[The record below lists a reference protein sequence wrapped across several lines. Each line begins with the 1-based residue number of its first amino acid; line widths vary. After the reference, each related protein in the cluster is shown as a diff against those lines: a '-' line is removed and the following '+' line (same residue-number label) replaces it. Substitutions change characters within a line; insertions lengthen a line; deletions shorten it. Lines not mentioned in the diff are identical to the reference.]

1 MKTTSKLVVGMTV
14 VMFTMPTWASSPMAN
29 SQVWTTT
36 NGSAVVDGSG
46 NPVRTIHYIDKNL
59 VVTKVTPKTS
69 LSLLAVI
76 QNAVVKVFNI
86 GTESEAEAAPKLL
99 ILAEENTDLLPET
112 PAPEPTPAVVE
123 PKKSVVLE
131 PVVQPMAIVAVAEE
145 PKPEPQPEPKPQAK
159 LEPQPKPKP
168 KPKPQPQP
176 APKPTPEVETVA
188 VVTSVIPAKIV
199 YNFNNYKATILF
211 DTDSAVVT
219 ENAAG
224 SLTQLAMATEKAES
238 VMSVKVVGYAD
249 SRGEYNYNMALSEKR
264 MTSVANFLD
273 DLKLKVTSRFAK
285 GETAPVLGTD
295 GENLAMSRRVEV
307 QIKTRHIE

>member
-14 VMFTMPTWASSPMAN
+14 VMFTMPTWASSAMAK

-36 NGSAVVDGSG
+36 NGSAVVDSSG

-59 VVTKVTPKTS
+59 VVTKVTPKAS

-76 QNAVVKVFNI
+76 QNAVAKVFN
-86 GTESEAEAAPKLL
+86 TETELELESESKLL
-99 ILAEENTDLLPET
+99 ILAEENNDLLPEKPTHT
-112 PAPEPTPAVVE
+112 PTPEPAVVE
-123 PKKSVVLE
+123 PEKIVILQ
-131 PVVQPMAIVAVAEE
+131 PVVQPVVIAVAEEVPQPESKPE
-145 PKPEPQPEPKPQAK
+145 PKPEPE
-159 LEPQPKPKP
+159 
-168 KPKPQPQP
+168 
-176 APKPTPEVETVA
+176 PEVETAA
-188 VVTSVIPAKIV
+188 VVTPVIPDKIV

-249 SRGEYNYNMALSEKR
+249 SRGEYNYNMTLSEKR

-273 DLKLKVTSRFAK
+273 DLTLKVTSRFAK

>member
-1 MKTTSKLVVGMTV
+1 MKTASKLVVGMTV
-14 VMFTMPTWASSPMAN
+14 AMFTIPTWASSSMAN

-59 VVTKVTPKTS
+59 VVTKVTPKSS

-76 QNAVVKVFNI
+76 QNAVAKVFNTE
-86 GTESEAEAAPKLL
+86 TESESEPKPETKPEPKLL
-99 ILAEENTDLLPET
+99 IIAEENNDLLPET
-112 PAPEPTPAVVE
+112 PTPTPEPAPTVVE
-123 PKKSVVLE
+123 PEEIVLLE
-131 PVVQPMAIVAVAEE
+131 PVVQPVVIAVVAEE
-145 PKPEPQPEPKPQAK
+145 PKPEPQPEPQPQAK
-159 LEPQPKPKP
+159 LEPKPE
-168 KPKPQPQP
+168 
-176 APKPTPEVETVA
+176 PEVETAA
-188 VVTSVIPAKIV
+188 VVIPVIPAKIV

-211 DTDSAVVT
+211 DTDSAVIT
-219 ENAAG
+219 ADASG
-224 SLTQLAMATEKAES
+224 SLTQLAMATQKAER

-249 SRGEYNYNMALSEKR
+249 SRGDHNYNMALSEKR

-295 GENLAMSRRVEV
+295 GEDLTMSRRVEV
-307 QIKTRHIE
+307 QIKTRHID

>member
-1 MKTTSKLVVGMTV
+1 MKTASKLVVGMTV
-14 VMFTMPTWASSPMAN
+14 AMFTMPTWASSSMAN

-59 VVTKVTPKTS
+59 VVTKVTPKAS

-131 PVVQPMAIVAVAEE
+131 PVVQPVAIVAV
-145 PKPEPQPEPKPQAK
+145 
-159 LEPQPKPKP
+159 
-168 KPKPQPQP
+168 
-176 APKPTPEVETVA
+176 TP
-188 VVTSVIPAKIV
+188 VIPAKIV